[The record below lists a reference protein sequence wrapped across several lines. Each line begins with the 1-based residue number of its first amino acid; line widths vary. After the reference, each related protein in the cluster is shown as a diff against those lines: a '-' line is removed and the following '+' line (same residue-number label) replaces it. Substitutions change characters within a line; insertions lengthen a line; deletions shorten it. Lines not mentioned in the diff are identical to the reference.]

1 MNLETQFKLKNN
13 PLNIRYLRENSHWY
27 KVLNREPNSFKS
39 FEEEVKIGYKLRP
52 TDRIS
57 KALEY
62 IDIFETIIST
72 LK

>member
-1 MNLETQFKLKNN
+1 MNLETQFRLKNN

-27 KVLNREPNSFKS
+27 KMLNREPTSIKF
-39 FEEEVKIGYKLRP
+39 FEEEVKVGYKLRP
-52 TDRIS
+52 TDKIS

-62 IDIFETIIST
+62 MDIFETIIST

>member
-13 PLNIRYLRENSHWY
+13 PLYIKYLRENSFWY
-27 KVLNREPNSFKS
+27 KTLNREPNSFRA
-39 FEEEVKIGYKLRP
+39 FEEEVKINYKLRP

-57 KALEY
+57 KALDYMEM
-62 IDIFETIIST
+62 IETIMAT

>member
-27 KVLNREPNSFKS
+27 KVLNREPNSFKN

>member
-1 MNLETQFKLKNN
+1 MNLETQFRLKSN
-13 PLNIRYLRENSHWY
+13 PLNIKYLRENSHWY
-27 KVLNREPNSFKS
+27 KVLNREPESIKT

-62 IDIFETIIST
+62 MDIFETIIST